1 MMFLLVRLSWGS
13 LYSVYL
19 SSTLSM
25 SVDAYWYSLLLLLK
39 MMSAISQSHSTLS
52 SYAFFITPNLRLLK
66 VTCQHQPMREHYTTP
81 LLNQLVL
88 MFSLLNE
95 ESRQKSCL
103 WPFLILRNSFRCFKI
118 YFWKRTLAEIWRNWI
133 HAWIGIEKKEMCTVC
148 ESVSTAL
155 EPQINTSI
163 SYLDINNS
171 QLSYN
176 TLDQPFSIIWL
187 FMV

>member
-66 VTCQHQPMREHYTTP
+66 VTCQHQPMRENYTTT
-81 LLNQLVL
+81 LLNRLVL
-88 MFSLLNE
+88 NFSLLNE
-95 ESRQKSCL
+95 ESRQKSWL
-103 WPFLILRNSFRCFKI
+103 WPTWYYRIHSVILRFIFQKDHLQKFEETESMHELVLKRRRCPLCVKVRALHWNLKLILVFHN
-118 YFWKRTLAEIWRNWI
+118 
-133 HAWIGIEKKEMCTVC
+133 H
-148 ESVSTAL
+148 
-155 EPQINTSI
+155 
-163 SYLDINNS
+163 DINNS
-171 QLSYN
+171 QHSYN
-176 TLDQPFSIIWL
+176 TLD
-187 FMV
+187 

>member
-66 VTCQHQPMREHYTTP
+66 VTCQHQPMREHYTTAF
-81 LLNQLVL
+81 LNRLVL
-88 MFSLLNE
+88 NLSLLDE
-95 ESRQKSCL
+95 ESRQKSWL
-103 WPFLILRNSFRCFKI
+103 WPTWYYSIHSVISRFLFQKDSF
-118 YFWKRTLAEIWRNWI
+118 AEIWRNWI
-133 HAWIGIEKKEMCTVC
+133 HAWIGIEKKEMSSVC
-148 ESVSTAL
+148 EGESTTL
-155 EPQINTSI
+155 EPQVNTSI
-163 SYLDINNS
+163 S
-171 QLSYN
+171 
-176 TLDQPFSIIWL
+176 
-187 FMV
+187 